1 MGKGSSKG
9 HTPREAKDNLKSTQ
23 LLSVIDA
30 ISEGPIE
37 GPVDGL
43 KSVLLN
49 STPVLDSEGNT
60 NISGVTVVF
69 RAGEQEQTPPEG
81 FESSGS
87 ETVLGTEVKY
97 DTPIIRTITSAN
109 IDRLRFTFGVQ
120 ALVETTSKGDRNP
133 SEVRLLVQIQRNGG
147 WVTEKDITI
156 KGKTTSQYLA
166 SVVVDN
172 LPPRPFNIRMRRMTP
187 DSTTDQLQNKTLWS
201 SYTEIIDV
209 KQGYPNT
216 ALVGVQ
222 VDSEQ
227 FGSQQVSRNYH
238 LRGRI
243 LQVPSNYD
251 PEKRTYSGI
260 WDGTLKPAYSNN
272 MAWCL
277 WDMLTHPR
285 YGMGKRLGAAD
296 VDKWALYVIGQNCD
310 QSVPD
315 GSGGTEPRITCNA
328 YLTTQRKAWDVLSDF
343 CSAMRC
349 MPVWNGQTLTFVQD
363 RPSDK
368 VWTYNRSNVVMPD
381 DGAPFR
387 YSFSALKDRHNAVE
401 VNWIDPNNGWETATE
416 LVEDTQAIARYGRN
430 VTKMDAFGC
439 TSRGQAHRAGLWLIK
454 TELLETQTVDFSVG
468 AEGLRH
474 VPGDVIEICDDD
486 YAGISTGGR
495 VLAVNSQTR
504 TLTLDREITL
514 PSSGTTLI
522 SLVDGQGNPVSV
534 EVQSVTDG
542 VKVKVS
548 RVPDGVAE
556 YSVWGLKLPTLR
568 QRLFR
573 CVSIRENDDGTY
585 AITAVQHVPEK
596 EAIVDNGAHFDGDQS
611 GTVNGVTPPA
621 VQHLTA
627 EVTADSGE
635 YQVLARWDTPK
646 VVKGVSFLLR
656 LTVTAEDGSERLV
669 STARTTET
677 TYRFRQLAL
686 GRYTL
691 TVRAVN
697 ARGQQGDPASVSFRI
712 AAPAA
717 PSQIE
722 LTPGYFQITATPHL
736 AVYDPTVQFEFWFSE
751 TKISDVS
758 QVDKSAR
765 YLGTALY
772 WVASGQNIKPGHDY
786 YFYVRSVNTVG
797 KSAFVEAVGQPGNNP
812 EEYLNFFEGKIN
824 STLLGQE
831 LNDRINASALRSEVE
846 QLEDEVN
853 QRLESDIAGVTQK
866 IGETENSLTQLVA
879 KKNDEQSLAISQVS
893 QKVDNVS
900 SELTQTVSQ
909 SNEENA
915 RQIAQVRQYVDEK
928 SSEIISTTDKK
939 LGEQEA
945 TIQQIQKVQTD
956 TSNNLNSM
964 WAVKL
969 QQMQDGR
976 LYIAGIGA
984 GIENTP
990 DGMQSQV
997 LLAADR
1003 IAFIN
1008 PENGNTTPALVTQGG
1023 QTFINEALIKTLI
1036 APTITSGGNPPA
1048 FSLTSDGKLTAK
1060 NADISGSV
1068 NANSGTLN
1076 NVTINENCQIK
1087 GKLSAN
1093 QIEGDIV
1100 KTVSKSFPRTSTYAS
1115 GTITVTISDDQKF
1128 DRQVM
1133 IPALLFKGSRKENYG
1148 SNNQQSYVYSVCRLQ
1163 VTKNGTE
1170 IFNQSTTDAP
1180 AVFSSVIDMPAG
1192 QGTLTLK
1199 FTVSSSMVNNWTP
1212 TTSISDLLVV
1222 VMKKST
1228 AGITIS

>member
-97 DTPIIRTITSAN
+97 DTPITRTITSAN

-172 LPPRPFNIRMRRMTP
+172 LPPRPFSIRMRRMTP

-209 KQGYPNT
+209 KQCYPNT

-243 LQVPSNYD
+243 LQVPSNYN
-251 PEKRTYSGI
+251 PQTRQYSGI
-260 WDGTLKPAYSNN
+260 WDGTFKPAYSNN

-296 VDKWALYVIGQNCD
+296 VDKWALYVIGQYCD

-315 GSGGTEPRITCNA
+315 GFGGTEPRITCNA

-486 YAGISTGGR
+486 YAGISIGGR

-522 SLVDGQGNPVSV
+522 SLVDGSGNPVSV

-656 LTVTAEDGSERLV
+656 LTVTADDGSERLV

-686 GRYTL
+686 GNYRL

-697 ARGQQGDPASVSFRI
+697 AWGQQGDPASVSFRI

-717 PSQIE
+717 PSRIE

-751 TKISDVS
+751 KRITDIR
-758 QVDKSAR
+758 QVETTAR

-772 WVASGQNIKPGHDY
+772 WIAASINIKPGHDY
-786 YFYVRSVNTVG
+786 YFYIRSVNTVG
-797 KSAFVEAVGQPGNNP
+797 KSAFVEAVGRASDDAEG
-812 EEYLNFFEGKIN
+812 YLDFFKGEIGK
-824 STLLGQE
+824 THLAQE
-831 LNDRINASALRSEVE
+831 LWTQIDNG
-846 QLEDEVN
+846 QLAPD
-853 QRLESDIAGVTQK
+853 
-866 IGETENSLTQLVA
+866 
-879 KKNDEQSLAISQVS
+879 LAEIRTSIT
-893 QKVDNVS
+893 NVS
-900 SELTQTVSQ
+900 NEITQTV
-909 SNEENA
+909 N
-915 RQIAQVRQYVDEK
+915 
-928 SSEIISTTDKK
+928 KK
-939 LGEQEA
+939 LENQSA
-945 TIQQIQKVQTD
+945 AIQQIQKVQVD
-956 TSNNLNSM
+956 TNNNLNSM

-990 DGMQSQV
+990 AGMQSQV

-1003 IAFIN
+1003 IAMIN
-1008 PENGNTTPALVTQGG
+1008 PANGNTKPMFVGQGD
-1023 QTFINEALIKTLI
+1023 QIFMNEVFLKYLT

-1048 FSLTSDGKLTAK
+1048 FSLTPDGRLTAK
-1060 NADISGSV
+1060 NADISGNV

-1076 NVTINENCQIK
+1076 NVTINENCRVL

-1093 QIEGDIV
+1093 QIEGDLV
-1100 KTVSKSFPRTSTYAS
+1100 KTVGKAFPRDSRAPERWPS
-1115 GTITVTISDDQKF
+1115 GTITVRVYDDQPF
-1128 DRQVM
+1128 DRQIV
-1133 IPALLFKGSRKENYG
+1133 IPAVAFSGAKHEKEHTDI
-1148 SNNQQSYVYSVCRLQ
+1148 YSSCRLI
-1163 VTKNGTE
+1163 VRKNGAE
-1170 IFNQSTTDAP
+1170 IYNRTALDNTLIYSG
-1180 AVFSSVIDMPAG
+1180 VIDMPAG
-1192 QGTLTLK
+1192 HGHMTLE
-1199 FTVSSSMVNNWTP
+1199 FSVSAWLVNNWYP
-1212 TTSISDLLVV
+1212 TASISDLLVV
-1222 VMKKST
+1222 VMKKAT